1 MGALRQPWI
10 RGTAFDTVLILGPA
24 LVAVAVVLLW
34 GDLLAASDV
43 SPWAWLILIVG
54 IDVAHVYS
62 TLYRTYF
69 DRKMREERGLL
80 LILVPV
86 FAWAVGAMLFSL
98 GPWVFWRAMA
108 YLAVFH
114 FVRQQYGFLRIY
126 TRQEPSTERRDVWR
140 RRFEALT
147 IYVATGFP
155 LLYWHAS
162 SPRKF
167 HWFVDGDFFTGDWPA
182 VRAGGFVI
190 YLLVLASY
198 FVNELRLSLARRV
211 VNVPKNLLVIG
222 TAASWYV
229 GIVAFDGDAAF
240 TLTNVIS
247 HGVPYTALIWATKQR
262 EGGAFFRPALAPLF
276 LGALFV
282 LAYLEEWLWDGLIW
296 RDHPTLFAWIFPKV
310 DTSWLLIGLV
320 PLLVVPQVTHYV
332 IDGFIWRRPSPAKAG
347 ANCRL
352 GTAS

>member
-1 MGALRQPWI
+1 MATGRKPWI
-10 RGTAFDTVLILGPA
+10 RGAGFDTALILGPA
-24 LVAVAVVLLW
+24 FFAVVVVLLW
-34 GDLLAASDV
+34 SDRFAGSEV
-43 SPWAWLILIVG
+43 SPWVWLLLIVG
-54 IDVAHVYS
+54 VDVAHVYS

-69 DRKMREERGLL
+69 DPKMRAERGLL
-80 LILVPV
+80 LVAVPLL
-86 FAWAVGAMLFSL
+86 AWAGGAMLFSL
-98 GPWVFWRAMA
+98 GPMVFWRAMA

-126 TRQEPSTERRDVWR
+126 TRNEPAATSRDVWR

-167 HWFVDGDFFTGDWPA
+167 HWFVDGDFLAGDFPT
-182 VRAGGFVI
+182 VRAVGYGIWGV
-190 YLLVLASY
+190 VLASY
-198 FVNELRLSLARRV
+198 VVSEAWRSIRLRGF
-211 VNVPKNLLVIG
+211 NWPKNLLVAG

-247 HGVPYTALIWATKQR
+247 HGIPYMALVWSTKRR
-262 EGGAFFRPALAPLF
+262 EGGAFFRPGLAPLF
-276 LGALFV
+276 LGALFL
-282 LAYLEEWLWDGLIW
+282 LAYVEEWFWDGLVW
-296 RDHPTLFAWIFPKV
+296 RDHPTLFTWLLPKI
-310 DTSWLLIGLV
+310 DSAWLLIGLV

-332 IDGFIWRRPSPAKAG
+332 IDGFIWRGPSKV
-347 ANCRL
+347 
-352 GTAS
+352 